1 MQKELPAALS
11 ADNLRMHIKKSQSM
25 SINTIII
32 AAIALV
38 VLVIL
43 IAIFSNKFN
52 IFGKETS
59 KTESNAKSKVCW
71 SKPGYCTDADCKPD
85 YTLTG
90 GDWVDCGEGQVCC
103 VKP

>member
-1 MQKELPAALS
+1 
-11 ADNLRMHIKKSQSM
+11 M

-43 IAIFSNKFN
+43 IAIFSNKFS

-59 KTESNAKSKVCW
+59 KAEDNAQSKVCW
-71 SKPGYCTDADCKPD
+71 GIGYCTDGGCSRGG
-85 YTLTG
+85 TLDRTKE
-90 GDWVDCGEGQVCC
+90 WVDCAEGQACC
-103 VKP
+103 ITS